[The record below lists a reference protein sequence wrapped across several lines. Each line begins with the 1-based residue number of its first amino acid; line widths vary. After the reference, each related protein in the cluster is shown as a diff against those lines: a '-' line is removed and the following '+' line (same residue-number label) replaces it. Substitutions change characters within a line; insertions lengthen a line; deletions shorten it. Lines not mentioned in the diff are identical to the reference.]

1 MTTVPEVSLATE
13 LGMSYAALAL
23 PTDYDSW
30 REGTDHVTVDMVLKV
45 LKINGQK
52 AKEVIVLAI
61 ENLKRS
67 DWLTVVE
74 NNRRKAVSSVYDSI
88 NRT

>member
-45 LKINGQK
+45 LKTNGEK
-52 AKEVIVLAI
+52 AKQVILRSVQDLQ
-61 ENLKRS
+61 RS
-67 DWLTVVE
+67 DWLPVLE
-74 NNRRKAVSSVYDSI
+74 KNRRRAESSVM
-88 NRT
+88 